1 MQLNKKIMN
10 IRQIQILLL
19 GFGAKIA
26 FRMTE
31 KGSPNKSF

>member
-10 IRQIQILLL
+10 IHEIQMLLI
-19 GFGAKIA
+19 GFGAKLAIPMA
-26 FRMTE
+26 E